1 MVAKTI
7 IADSIEIKMKKI
19 FFNIITMMVVLVA
32 MTSCQD
38 TNYPGG
44 TISSHI
50 GIFDLRALFKG
61 EMVTI
66 DAEKLAGSSKLAA
79 LVVSDHKGGN
89 LPEGLLVVQD
99 TRRLGKL
106 RGISIDLGDAAM
118 NYQPGD
124 SVIIDI
130 LGSQLLR
137 EDGILKLK
145 NIKES
150 QIAKVASGRPITNNV
165 VTSKA
170 ILENPD
176 AYESTLVIIL
186 KGGFNPMP
194 KAGEI
199 LSGTKVLNDGFGNL
213 NLVTN
218 EKADFSQQ
226 SPYILGNYYGIV
238 FGQEDGTGV
247 STPYLRC
254 RSKADVLMLSSEIEV
269 ASIVITG
276 FSSDVKGSDTNYEY
290 LQLMATEDID
300 FSKTPY
306 SVVVSNNANASTPT
320 GAPANGWATGGM
332 RTYKFNLTKGIA
344 RKGTFFYVGGKYQ
357 LINGSASTS
366 LATSNWVLNYD
377 YNENDGFDFGSKR
390 SGLFANSGNSFGIAI
405 FKGTTVTKD
414 SKPVDVMNNSGGG
427 ALWEGNKGYRITNN
441 DFYDVINPLTMEP
454 QPFFKQGTNQLFLKY
469 NTTDVGY
476 FVSLGGEYNLTLGR
490 WTAARSQNN
499 VEMTKTSTIAE
510 IEPEN
515 ATILVE

>member
-1 MVAKTI
+1 
-7 IADSIEIKMKKI
+7 MKKI
-19 FFNIITMMVVLVA
+19 LFNIIKVMVVLVA

-38 TNYPGG
+38 TNYPGA
-44 TISSHI
+44 TISSYI

-61 EMVTI
+61 EVVTL
-66 DAEKLAGSSKLAA
+66 DAEKLGGSSKLAA

-89 LPEGLLVVQD
+89 LPDGLLVVQD

-130 LGSQLLR
+130 IGSQLLR
-137 EDGILKLK
+137 EDGLLKLK
-145 NIKES
+145 NIREN
-150 QIAKVASGRPITNNV
+150 QILKVASGRPIKNNV

-170 ILENPD
+170 ILENPE

-186 KGGFNPMP
+186 KGGFNPIP
-194 KAGEI
+194 KAGDV
-199 LSGTKVLNDGFGNL
+199 LSGTKVLNDGFANIK
-213 NLVTN
+213 LVTN
-218 EKADFSQQ
+218 EKAEFSQQ

-238 FGQEDGTGV
+238 FSQEDGAGLR
-247 STPYLRC
+247 TPYLRC
-254 RSKADVLMLSSEIEV
+254 RAKEDILMLSSEIEL

-276 FSSDVKGSDTNYEY
+276 FASDVKGSDTNYEY
-290 LQLMATEDID
+290 MQFMATEDID

-306 SVVVSNNANASTPT
+306 AVVVSNNANASTPT

-332 RTYKFNLTKGIA
+332 RTYKFNLTTGIA

-357 LINGSASTS
+357 MINGSASTS
-366 LATSNWVLNYD
+366 LETSNWVLNYD
-377 YNENDGFDFGSKR
+377 YNENNGFDFGNKT
-390 SGLFANSGNSFGIAI
+390 SGLLANSGNAFGIAV

-414 SKPVDVMNNSGGG
+414 SKPVDVLYNSGGG

-441 DFYDVINPLTMEP
+441 DFYDVINPLTMES

-469 NTTDVGY
+469 NTADVGY

-490 WTAARSQNN
+490 WTVARNQNN
-499 VEMTKTSTIAE
+499 VEMSKTSTIME
-510 IEPEN
+510 IEHEK
-515 ATILVE
+515 ATKLVEQ